1 MGRSLRKLFSWQRI
15 SSPEGKVHAQGI
27 CMVIAHFPP
36 KVGGTEKQAKILAQ
50 RLLTKGYKVLVAT
63 MQLPGERAYE
73 ELDGMEIHRLLS
85 YVYSR
90 RFSLLFFFSLM
101 VFLVRKRKKYGI
113 IHAHLASSPALVSMF
128 IGLILGKKRVLK
140 LGASREYGDI
150 ATAEKTWRGR
160 FKLWLL
166 KKSVQRFVVTNQEMK
181 HELLIRGFH
190 PGVIELIPNGVDTNE
205 FIPLKGYEV
214 ERTKKMMGFEGK
226 RFVTFIGRLEPQ
238 KDVATL
244 IRAWTELKEKFPHI
258 VLIAGEG
265 SARDSLGDLVKRLN
279 MEERVTFVGKVPLE
293 ESHFYHQLADVFVL
307 PSLAEGIS
315 NSLLEAMSCG
325 LAVVATRIGG
335 NEEVIEDNV
344 DGLLFPPGDVL
355 ELSRKLEMLLQ
366 DREKRK
372 LLGEKAR
379 KKIVGEYALPLIAA
393 RYSELYVSLAQHA

>member
-1 MGRSLRKLFSWQRI
+1 MGRSLRKFLSWHRR
-15 SSPEGKVHAQGI
+15 SSLDGKMNAQVI

-50 RLLTKGYKVLVAT
+50 HLQKRGDKVFIVT
-63 MQLPGERAYE
+63 MRLPGEKAHE
-73 ELDGMEIHRLLS
+73 EFDGIEIHRFLS

-90 RFSLLFFFSLM
+90 RFSLLFLFSLM

-113 IHAHLASSPALVSMF
+113 IHAHLASSPALVSTF

-244 IRAWTELKEKFPHI
+244 IRAWTELKDKFPHI

-265 SARDSLGDLVKRLN
+265 KTRDSLGALVKQLN
-279 MEERVTFVGKVPLE
+279 MEERVAFVGRITPGE
-293 ESHFYHQLADVFVL
+293 IHFYYQLADVFVL
-307 PSLAEGIS
+307 PSLAEGVS

-325 LAVVATRIGG
+325 LAVVASRIGG
-335 NEEVIEDNV
+335 NEDVIEDDV

-366 DREKRK
+366 DGEKRK

-379 KKIVGEYALPLIAA
+379 KKIVRAYSLPLIAA